1 VAAKFANFE
10 RRDEQ
15 LAMAHAVAEAF
26 EERQHLIAEAG
37 TGVGK
42 SFAYLVPAILQ
53 AAYHKQRV
61 VVSTYTIALQEQLVA
76 KDLPFLQECLPLEF
90 SAVLGKGRHNYLC
103 FRRLAMA
110 IEGRNKIL
118 TNLAQEDQLEQ
129 LAAWAMETETGSLQD
144 IEFDIDHSLWEKVRS
159 ERGLCQ
165 GADCKNHGKCH
176 LQAARM
182 RMQESDIVVV
192 NHSLFFSDLALPP
205 QARLLGKYDL
215 VVLDE
220 AHTLEAVAGEHFGT
234 SISSMTVGSLLR
246 ELYNDR
252 NNRGVLALVGDKDAI
267 AAVNRASTAADA
279 FFDALAGVTANV
291 ASNGRVKGP
300 DVVSNGLTPALK
312 ELSATLLA
320 LRKRCEGDDKKLSFE
335 LAGYQQRAS
344 ELAQTTAELIAQ
356 TDESHAYWISSRQ
369 TGGDSRGRTHR
380 SLPVRGHG
388 ARLVTLSAAPIDVSA
403 IVRKLVFD
411 EVHSAILT
419 SATLATSRGEKHGFD
434 YIRTRLGL
442 EDGNEVLLA
451 SPFDYRRQAKIYVE
465 TQLGDPNDLGRF
477 VPAACGAIE
486 HYVEKSEGGCFV
498 LFTSYAMLR
507 AVQDQI
513 EGFCEEHE
521 FTMLAQGGALSPKAM
536 LAKFRK
542 HKSVLLGTMSFWQGV
557 DVAGEALRNVIIT
570 KLPFAVPDEPIIE
583 ARMEAIKKAGGNP
596 FFDYQLPEAIIRFK
610 QGFGRLIRSRTDTGF
625 VVILDHRIV
634 TKPYGRQ
641 FIAALP
647 DMEVIQDEFT
657 NASSCGDEDAPPEL
671 WEHS

>member
-1 VAAKFANFE
+1 
-10 RRDEQ
+10 
-15 LAMAHAVAEAF
+15 
-26 EERQHLIAEAG
+26 
-37 TGVGK
+37 
-42 SFAYLVPAILQ
+42 
-53 AAYHKQRV
+53 

-76 KDLPFLQECLPLEF
+76 KDLPFLQECLPLGF

-110 IEGRNKIL
+110 IEGRNKML
-118 TNLAQEDQLEQ
+118 TSLAQEDQLEQ
-129 LAAWAMETETGSLQD
+129 LAAWAMETPTGSLQD
-144 IEFDIDHSLWEKVRS
+144 IEFDLDASLWEKVRS

-165 GADCKNHGKCH
+165 GGDCKHHGKCH
-176 LQAARM
+176 LQAART
-182 RMQESDIVVV
+182 RMQASDIVVV

-220 AHTLEAVAGEHFGT
+220 AHTLETVAGDHFGK
-234 SISSMTVGSLLR
+234 SVSSSMVGSLLR

-252 NNRGVLALVGDKDAI
+252 NNRGVLALAGDEDAI
-267 AAVNRASTAADA
+267 SACNRAASAADA
-279 FFDALAGVTANV
+279 FFDALAGATGNV
-291 ASNGRVKGP
+291 GSNGRVKGP
-300 DVVSNGLTPALK
+300 DVVPNVLTPALK
-312 ELSATLLA
+312 ELCAKLLD
-320 LRKRCEGDDKKLSFE
+320 LRKKCERDDKKLSFE

-344 ELAQTTAELIAQ
+344 ELAQTTADLIAQ
-356 TDESHAYWISSRQ
+356 ADESCAYWISARQ
-369 TGGDSRGRTHR
+369 GHKVAPAAAGAAQPGKAV
-380 SLPVRGHG
+380 LPRGHG
-388 ARLVTLSAAPIDVSA
+388 AHFVTLAAAPIDVSA

-411 EVHSAILT
+411 DVASAILT
-419 SATLATSRGEKHGFD
+419 SATLATSRGQEHGFD
-434 YIRTRLGL
+434 YIRKRLGL

-465 TQLGDPNDLGRF
+465 TRLGDPNDLERF

-486 HYVEKSEGGCFV
+486 HYVLKSEGGCFV

-507 AVQDQI
+507 AVAQRI
-513 EGFCEEHE
+513 EGFCEEND

-536 LAKFRK
+536 LAKFRRQ
-542 HKSVLLGTMSFWQGV
+542 KSVLLGTMSFWQGV

-657 NASSCGDEDAPPEL
+657 NSGDGDEEQLPPEL